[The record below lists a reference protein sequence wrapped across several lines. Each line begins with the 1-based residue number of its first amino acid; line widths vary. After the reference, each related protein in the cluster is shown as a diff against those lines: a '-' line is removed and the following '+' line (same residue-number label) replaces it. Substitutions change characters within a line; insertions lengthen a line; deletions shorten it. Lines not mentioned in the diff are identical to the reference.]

1 MSATKSDI
9 VASSSSPNPNDQI
22 ERLNN
27 FDLRLQ
33 ALSQDLNDSLVCIT
47 LHHDANNAQFDS
59 VTTSVGNLNSMCGQ
73 LTQRQSVLEQQTHAI
88 NKKMDLHIGS
98 PHTGGLSPSR
108 GSHQSDAFVN
118 GLHENLGQ
126 MNLGDRF
133 QSTNVNFPL
142 DYQPPRQTYPPNPV
156 REDVAP
162 QRYQPRVSDV
172 WGRDQDRQVRQPQ
185 RDITKQVKVNAPE
198 FDGRMDPNVFT
209 DWLVSIE
216 EYFDWYEMIDS
227 ERVRFAKMKLTNSA
241 KMYWQN
247 VLQDMLRLGEP
258 PITQWAVMKAKLQ
271 DKYIP
276 PSYKS
281 QLFSTMINLKQMTLS
296 VAEYSANFEEARLRC
311 SEFHVED
318 QFAVC
323 TRFVNGL
330 RFDIQRMVRLH
341 APHTIEDAYQKALEV
356 ETFNRP
362 SSFAHTSQS
371 KSQSMSSNG
380 NTTPNNIR
388 SKESILCNSLPVAS
402 HIASK
407 ASNSSIVCHKCHH
420 KGHIAFRCPQR
431 ALALDVEQSILEN
444 EEDQIIDPLDYS
456 GDENDP
462 HENCDEDACVGVVR
476 CVLSTIVDNDH
487 SKRTR
492 IFHTV
497 IQSGDKKCK
506 LVIDGGSSMNV
517 VSKDAVKL
525 LNLKVEPHPNP
536 FRVAWVN
543 DHTLPVTQRCLV
555 SIQMGDYKNE
565 IYCEVLPMDVAH
577 VLLGRPWLYDL
588 NVTNFGKD
596 NLYSLRTRARTLF

>member
-9 VASSSSPNPNDQI
+9 VASSSSPNPNDPI

-47 LHHDANNAQFDS
+47 RHHDANNAQFDS
-59 VTTSVGNLNSMCGQ
+59 VTASVGNLNSMCGQ
-73 LTQRQSVLEQQTHAI
+73 LTQRQSALEQQTHAI
-88 NKKMDLHIGS
+88 NKKMDLLLKHLGKHEISDYVDETVRKHVGS
-98 PHTGGLSPSR
+98 PRTGGLSPSR

-133 QSTNVNFPL
+133 QPANVNFPL
-142 DYQPPRQTYPPNPV
+142 DYQPPRQTYPPNLV

-162 QRYQPRVSDV
+162 QRYQPRVSGV
-172 WGRDQDRQVRQPQ
+172 WGRDQDRHVRQPQ

-198 FDGRMDPNVFT
+198 FDGRMDPNVFS

-311 SEFHVED
+311 SEFHAED

-341 APHTIEDAYQKALEV
+341 APHIVEDAYQKALEV
-356 ETFNRP
+356 EKFNKL
-362 SSFAHTSQS
+362 SSFAHTGQS

-388 SKESILCNSLPVAS
+388 SKESILRNSLPIAS
-402 HIASK
+402 PIASK
-407 ASNSSIVCHKCHH
+407 ASHSSIVCHKCHH
-420 KGHIAFRCPQR
+420 KGHIASRCPQR

-456 GDENDP
+456 GDEDDP
-462 HENCDEDACVGVVR
+462 HENCDEYACVGVVR

-487 SKRTR
+487 WKRTS

-555 SIQMGDYKNE
+555 SI
-565 IYCEVLPMDVAH
+565 
-577 VLLGRPWLYDL
+577 
-588 NVTNFGKD
+588 
-596 NLYSLRTRARTLF
+596 